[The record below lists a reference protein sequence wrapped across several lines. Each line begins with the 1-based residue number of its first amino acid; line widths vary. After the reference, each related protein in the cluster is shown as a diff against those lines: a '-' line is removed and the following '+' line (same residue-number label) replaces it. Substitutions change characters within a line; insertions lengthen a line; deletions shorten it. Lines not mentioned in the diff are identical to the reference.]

1 MIISKFKKKENKI
14 LYNFCIMLTILTGLP
29 KNNKKDSIACRE
41 FLEKKGRK
49 AICGSSTM
57 KMYCRE
63 LNIEPKIEIINE
75 GLPQARYHIFDI
87 DLASEGAITL
97 NYCYKIL
104 KGNQTDNFEANILA
118 NLIKEH
124 KDIHFII
131 GTAQTDTSL
140 YKQNN
145 ILPRI
150 EITKKIID
158 YLNDNNFSVSVK
170 YF

>member
-1 MIISKFKKKENKI
+1 
-14 LYNFCIMLTILTGLP
+14 MLNILTGLP
-29 KNNKKDSIACRE
+29 KNKEKDSAVCQKISN
-41 FLEKKGRK
+41 FGGKK

-63 LNIEPKIEIINE
+63 LNIKPQIEIIKDTI
-75 GLPQARYHIFDI
+75 PQAIYHISNI
-87 DLASEGAITL
+87 DLASEGVITL
-97 NYCYKIL
+97 NDCYKNL
-104 KGNQTDNFEANILA
+104 KGTDTDNFQANELA
-118 NLIKEH
+118 KLIKRN

-140 YKQNN
+140 YTKNN
-145 ILPRI
+145 ILPRY

-158 YLNDNNFSVSVK
+158 YLKNNKFNITIE

>member
-1 MIISKFKKKENKI
+1 
-14 LYNFCIMLTILTGLP
+14 MLHILTGLP
-29 KNNKKDSIACRE
+29 KDKEKDFIVCRKFSI
-41 FLEKKGRK
+41 EKGKK

-63 LNIEPKIEIINE
+63 LNIEPEIEIIKETVPKVIYNI
-75 GLPQARYHIFDI
+75 QNI
-87 DLASEGAITL
+87 DLASEGVITL
-97 NYCYKIL
+97 NDCYKIL
-104 KGNQTDNFEANILA
+104 KGSDTDNFQANELA
-118 NLIKEH
+118 KLIKRN

-140 YKQNN
+140 YTKNN
-145 ILPRI
+145 ILPRY

-158 YLNDNNFSVSVK
+158 YLKNNKFNITIE

>member
-1 MIISKFKKKENKI
+1 
-14 LYNFCIMLTILTGLP
+14 MLTILTGLP
-29 KNNKKDSIACRE
+29 KDKEKDSVVCQEI
-41 FLEKKGRK
+41 LKNKGKK

-63 LNIEPKIEIINE
+63 LNIEPETEIIN
-75 GLPQARYHIFDI
+75 GNLPQVRYNIPNI

-104 KGNQTDNFEANILA
+104 KGNQINNFQANILA
-118 NLIKEH
+118 KLIKEN
-124 KDIHFII
+124 KNIHFII

-145 ILPRI
+145 ILPRN
-150 EITKKIID
+150 EIIKKIVD
-158 YLNDNNFSVSVK
+158 YLKNNNFNVSIK

>member
-1 MIISKFKKKENKI
+1 MF
-14 LYNFCIMLTILTGLP
+14 TILTGLP
-29 KNNKKDSIACRE
+29 KYKEQDSIICKE
-41 FLEKKGRK
+41 FITINGKK

-63 LNIEPKIEIINE
+63 LNIEPKIEITNKNI
-75 GLPQARYHIFDI
+75 PQVKYYIPNI
-87 DLASEGAITL
+87 DLASEGVITL
-97 NYCYKIL
+97 NNCYKIL
-104 KGNQTDNFEANILA
+104 KGNIINNFQANILA
-118 NLIKEH
+118 DLIKEN
-124 KDIHFII
+124 KDIYFII
-131 GTAQTDTSL
+131 GTAQTDTLL

-158 YLNDNNFSVSVK
+158 HLKINKFNVSAK